1 MAESDIELADREL
14 EMLQSFAMARGID
27 SAGMTR
33 RQLLETITSAAGASA
48 GAESSRRLAAIMSVH
63 GMWKG
68 DPAKP
73 RDAVEY
79 QKEIRAECP

>member
-33 RQLLETITSAAGASA
+33 RQLLETITSAAGA
-48 GAESSRRLAAIMSVH
+48 
-63 GMWKG
+63 
-68 DPAKP
+68 
-73 RDAVEY
+73 
-79 QKEIRAECP
+79 

>member
-14 EMLQSFAMARGID
+14 EMLQSFATARGIAP
-27 SAGMTR
+27 AGMTR
-33 RQLLETITSAAGASA
+33 LQLLEAITSEPGTPDNAG
-48 GAESSRRLAAIMSVH
+48 RFLRLAAIMSVH
-63 GMWKG
+63 GIWKG
-68 DPAKP
+68 DPDKP